1 MTRVSMVLIERLLA
15 LRRRK
20 NREEVAGRAA
30 EVIAHV
36 LFDVG
41 VDRFMNGSMLLDR
54 QFRLRFYA
62 VLPLGADERLAAIA
76 LRDLPEAQAMR
87 ACMADVAFDAVVV
100 AHHTQDLTDGLM
112 RELLACS
119 AELRALPALRVD
131 HVFAL
136 R

>member
-1 MTRVSMVLIERLLA
+1 MVLIERLLA

-41 VDRFMNGSMLLDR
+41 VDRFLNGSMLLDR

-62 VLPLGADERLAAIA
+62 VLPPAADDMLAAIA
-76 LRDLPEAQAMR
+76 LCELPEAQQLR
-87 ACMADVAFDAVVV
+87 ACMADVAFDANVV
-100 AHHTQDLTDGLM
+100 ASHTQSLADGLM

-119 AELRALPALRVD
+119 AELRALPERRIGG
-131 HVFAL
+131 VFAF

>member
-1 MTRVSMVLIERLLA
+1 MVLIGRLLA

-41 VDRFMNGSMLLDR
+41 ADRFLNGSILLDR
-54 QFRLRFYA
+54 RFRLRFYA
-62 VLPLGADERLAAIA
+62 VLPPASDDMLAAIA
-76 LRDLPEAQAMR
+76 LCDLPEAQHMR
-87 ACMADVAFDAVVV
+87 ACMADVAFDAHVV
-100 AHHTQDLTDGLM
+100 ACHTQGLADGLM

-119 AELRALPALRVD
+119 AELRELPVRRVGA
-131 HVFAL
+131 VFAF

>member
-1 MTRVSMVLIERLLA
+1 MVLIERLLA

-41 VDRFMNGSMLLDR
+41 VDRFMNGNMLLDR

-62 VLPLGADERLAAIA
+62 VLPLASDEILAAIA
-76 LRDLPEAQAMR
+76 LRDLPEAHAMR
-87 ACMADVAFDAVVV
+87 ACMADVAFDAAVV
-100 AHHTQDLTDGLM
+100 ALHTQGLADGLM

-119 AELRALPALRVD
+119 AELRALPEERIGA
-131 HVFAL
+131 VFAL

>member
-1 MTRVSMVLIERLLA
+1 MQVVSISRLLA

-20 NREEVAGRAA
+20 NQEEVAYRAS

-41 VDRFMNGSMLLDR
+41 IDRFLNGSMLLDR
-54 QFRLRFYA
+54 QFRVRFYA
-62 VLPLGADERLAAIA
+62 VVPPSSEELLAAIA
-76 LRDLPEAQAMR
+76 MCDLPEAQVLR
-87 ACMADVAFDAVVV
+87 TCMVDVAFDAAVV
-100 AHHTQDLTDGLM
+100 ADHAPGLADGLM

-119 AELRALPALRVD
+119 SALRALPEQRAGG
-131 HVFAL
+131 VFTF